1 MKKQSRLLVFF
12 AAVLGVLFSFSAFA
26 EAAYD
31 GYIVRFKSVQ
41 NAAYAQEMLDSAV
54 LFSESE
60 DNASSVSELEP
71 MAGDGTLFTVESAA
85 LVDMLEQAGL
95 IEYSEPDYY
104 LELYSYDYNADP
116 QFGNQW
122 AHTATNIAG
131 AWSLGIYGNDVTV
144 AVLDSGI
151 YEHADMVENLLPGVN
166 FVPPLDA
173 DGNPTGEP
181 LDKTDMT
188 DTVGH
193 GTSVAGIICAA
204 ANGKGVVGAAHRAKV
219 LPLKVAAT
227 STFKAS
233 YVANAIMTAISRG
246 ADVISMSF
254 GFYSDGDALS
264 TTLHDA
270 VELALD
276 FNIIVVAAAGNDGQ
290 NSKGSKYSYPASY
303 DGVIS
308 VGNLMRSGG
317 GYAYSPTSQHNDK
330 VTIIAPGT
338 SVYSTRTNGSYSAVS
353 GTSFSAPYIAAVAAL
368 AKSVDK
374 NITPAHF
381 RELLIATADKSLLN
395 GAERSDYYGYGLVN
409 AGALLRALAKE
420 QGFEADGTIGFIS
433 PIDLRTDGG
442 ATVTFSD
449 LSGASGKESGF
460 SLIAGLFSGKRPLSF
475 RVLAGALMSG
485 VSEELDLTGMTEGSG
500 VLRCYLLDSAGR
512 PVSKVREKSL
522 SA

>member
-1 MKKQSRLLVFF
+1 MKRTRLLIFF
-12 AAVLGVLFSFSAFA
+12 AAVLGLLFSVSAFA

-31 GYIVRFKSVQ
+31 GYIVRFKNVQ

-54 LFSESE
+54 LFSEDGE
-60 DNASSVSELEP
+60 SVSAELEP

-104 LELYSYDYNADP
+104 LELYSYDYDADP
-116 QFGNQW
+116 QFSNQW
-122 AHTATNIAG
+122 AHTATKIAE
-131 AWSLGIYGNDVTV
+131 AWSLGIYGNDATV

-151 YEHADMVENLLPGVN
+151 YEHTDLAENLLPGVN
-166 FVPPLDA
+166 FVPPQDEN
-173 DGNPTGEP
+173 GKPTGQP
-181 LDKTDMT
+181 IDKTDLT

-204 ANGKGVVGAAHRAKV
+204 ANGKGVVGAAHRTKV
-219 LPLKVAAT
+219 LPLKVAGT
-227 STFKAS
+227 QNFTIS
-233 YVANAIMTAISRG
+233 YVADAIMTAIVRG

-254 GFYSDGDALS
+254 GGDANS
-264 TTLHDA
+264 TTLHNAIDMA
-270 VELALD
+270 MEEY
-276 FNIIVVAAAGNDGQ
+276 NIIVVAAAGNDGQ
-290 NSKGSKYSYPASY
+290 KSDGGKYSYPASY

-317 GYAYSPTSQHNDK
+317 GYTCSPSSQHNDK

-420 QGFEADGTIGFIS
+420 QSFEVNGTIGFIS
-433 PIDLRTDGG
+433 PVDLRTDGG
-442 ATVTFSD
+442 ATVTFSN
-449 LSGASGKESGF
+449 LSEASGKESGF

-475 RVLAGALMSG
+475 RVLAGALTSG
-485 VSEELDLTGMTEGSG
+485 GSEELDLTGMTEGSG

>member
-1 MKKQSRLLVFF
+1 MKRTRLLIFF
-12 AAVLGVLFSFSAFA
+12 AAVLGLLFSVSAFA

-31 GYIVRFKSVQ
+31 GYIVRFKNVQ

-54 LFSESE
+54 LFSEDGE
-60 DNASSVSELEP
+60 SVSAELEP

-104 LELYSYDYNADP
+104 LELYSYDYDADP
-116 QFGNQW
+116 QFSNQW
-122 AHTATNIAG
+122 AHTATKIAE
-131 AWSLGIYGNDVTV
+131 AWSLGIYGNDATV

-151 YEHADMVENLLPGVN
+151 YEHTDLAENLLPGVN

-246 ADVISMSF
+246 VDVISMSF

-264 TTLHDA
+264 TTLYDA

-308 VGNLMRSGG
+308 VANLMRSGG
-317 GYAYSPTSQHNDK
+317 GYTCSPSSQHNDK

-420 QGFEADGTIGFIS
+420 QSFEVNGTIGFIS
-433 PIDLRTDGG
+433 PVDLRTDGG
-442 ATVTFSD
+442 ATVTFSN
-449 LSGASGKESGF
+449 LSEASGKESGF

-475 RVLAGALMSG
+475 RVLAGALTSG
-485 VSEELDLTGMTEGSG
+485 GSEELDLTGMTEGSG